1 MSVKSLA
8 LAAQMSRRERKPVIR
23 DEPTPE
29 PKVKPKKQQ
38 SYEVEKIV
46 AHKIIKGS
54 IFYLV
59 KWVGW
64 DDADNTW
71 EPEENLLRCPLV
83 VSEYMLNIPET
94 VTAMPEDTQ

>member
-1 MSVKSLA
+1 
-8 LAAQMSRRERKPVIR
+8 MSRRERKPVIR
-23 DEPTPE
+23 DEPIPE
-29 PKVKPKKQQ
+29 PKKQQ

-46 AHKIIKGS
+46 AHKIIKGN

-94 VTAMPEDTQ
+94 VTAVPEDTQ